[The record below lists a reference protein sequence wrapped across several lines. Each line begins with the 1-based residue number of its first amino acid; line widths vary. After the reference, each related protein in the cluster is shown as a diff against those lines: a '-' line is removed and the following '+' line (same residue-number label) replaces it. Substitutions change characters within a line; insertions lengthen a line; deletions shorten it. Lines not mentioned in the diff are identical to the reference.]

1 MKYPTQNSKDW
12 VRMNESIKLSGKPAI
27 VEGTMCLDQFLGI
40 SPRLFNGNF
49 KCFWVEVE
57 KAVAEE
63 RRLGI
68 FQRCWN
74 SQREFVCIKLLMLI
88 RLHLFCFEKVHETDL
103 ITSQKKTETISMM

>member
-1 MKYPTQNSKDW
+1 MLLSSSCSIELCIFMQIGPYKFFCHSHETLIQNSKDW

-74 SQREFVCIKLLMLI
+74 SQREFLCIKLLMLI
-88 RLHLFCFEKVHETDL
+88 RL
-103 ITSQKKTETISMM
+103 